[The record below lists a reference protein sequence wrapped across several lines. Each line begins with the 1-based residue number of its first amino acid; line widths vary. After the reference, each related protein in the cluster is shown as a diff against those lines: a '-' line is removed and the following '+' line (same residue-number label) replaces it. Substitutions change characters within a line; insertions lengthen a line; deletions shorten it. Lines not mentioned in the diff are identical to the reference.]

1 MIIFYDHESG
11 SFLKQKVNSYL
22 CIALI
27 SLMAFWTCLYYFV
40 NSAEVI
46 GNNYIANTFVSSAS
60 K

>member
-1 MIIFYDHESG
+1 MIG

-27 SLMAFWTCLYYFV
+27 AAMAFWTCLYYFV
-40 NSAEVI
+40 HQTEAFGNVI
-46 GNNYIANTFVSSAS
+46 NTRTQISEL